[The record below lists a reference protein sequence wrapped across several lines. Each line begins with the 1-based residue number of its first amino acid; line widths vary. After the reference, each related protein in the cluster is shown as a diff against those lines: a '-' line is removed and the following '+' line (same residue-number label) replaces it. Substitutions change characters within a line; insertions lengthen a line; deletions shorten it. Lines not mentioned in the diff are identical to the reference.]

1 MLLAGLICGVVGAVA
16 AFVVANQLPKS
27 YQAHVSL
34 VAPTMADTFAEIADS
49 PLLLTR
55 VTTRLHLQVTPD
67 ALAGR
72 VNATA
77 SRTSALLTIVALD
90 SDPAQAAAIANAV
103 AEELVL
109 ISPDIT
115 GSSTDSRSAID
126 GDLATAQS
134 QIEQTQAAIA
144 TLVQQPSLTPTEHA
158 QVTTLQSQL
167 VSLLGVRSSLLT
179 LRSSPS
185 LAGLTSLGA
194 AETPTKASSPQ
205 VTLLAL
211 IGALFGI
218 AIGLGASLLLN
229 VRATARNGTAANVG
243 ALPGAS

>member
-1 MLLAGLICGVVGAVA
+1 MVLAGLICGVVGAAA
-16 AFVVANQLPKS
+16 AFIAANQLPKS
-27 YQAHVSL
+27 YEARVSL
-34 VAPTMADTFAEIADS
+34 VAPSMADTFAEIADS
-49 PLLLTR
+49 RLLLER
-55 VTTRLHLQVTPD
+55 VTARLHLQVTPD

-77 SRTSALLTIVALD
+77 SRTSSLLTVVALD

-103 AEELVL
+103 AQELVL
-109 ISPDIT
+109 IAPDIT

-134 QIEQTQAAIA
+134 QIDQTEAAIA
-144 TLVQQPSLTPTEHA
+144 TLVAKTELTAAERTT
-158 QVTTLQSQL
+158 VTTLQSQL

-185 LAGLTSLGA
+185 LSGLTNLGA
-194 AETPTKASSPQ
+194 ADTPTKPSSPQ
-205 VTLLAL
+205 VTLLAA

-218 AIGLGASLLLN
+218 AIGMGAYLLVS
-229 VRATARNGTAANVG
+229 VRATGRTGTPASVG